1 MKKKTAMMT
10 EQIHPFAPIYDKY
23 SKVLIL
29 GSFPSVKSRET
40 AFYYGHP
47 SNRFWKVTAAVMG
60 CAVPETAEEKKAFLL
75 QNGIAVWDVIR
86 SCKIE
91 GSSDS
96 SIKDAVPNDFG
107 EILRHSSITH
117 IFANGALAAKI
128 YNDHKIS
135 RVTGIEIITL
145 PSTSP
150 ANAAYNV
157 ERLCEHWRQ
166 IAEYCK
172 G

>member
-1 MKKKTAMMT
+1 MMT
-10 EQIHPFAPIYDKY
+10 EQVHPFAPIYDRC
-23 SKVLIL
+23 SRVLIL

-60 CAVPETAEEKKAFLL
+60 CAVPATVMEKKAFLL

-86 SCKIE
+86 SCRIE
-91 GSSDS
+91 GSADS

-107 EILRHSSITH
+107 EILQHSVIAR
-117 IFANGALAAKI
+117 IYANGTLAAKI
-128 YNDHKIS
+128 YNDHRLS
-135 RVTGIEIITL
+135 RATGIEIITL

-150 ANAAYNV
+150 ANAAYSV
-157 ERLCEHWRQ
+157 ARLCEHWRQ
-166 IAEYCK
+166 IADR
-172 G
+172 